1 MNHVNDCET
10 GNMDMVVSIKKSETI
25 DLMDYTD
32 SGVQG
37 LSDICRKYVRNRDR
51 QKHIC
56 FIYTIFHSLKPQKKL
71 LAMYMN
77 YYVFLIFVNDFFV
90 SHKDDVKDMSV
101 TVVSV

>member
-37 LSDICRKYVRNRDR
+37 LAYIFVGKYVRN
-51 QKHIC
+51 K
-56 FIYTIFHSLKPQKKL
+56 
-71 LAMYMN
+71 
-77 YYVFLIFVNDFFV
+77 
-90 SHKDDVKDMSV
+90 
-101 TVVSV
+101 